1 MDRRRQGQAGAGRG
15 QRGYSFPELLIVIAL
30 MGLFILFAGP
40 AMAEA
45 YKAYKVRAVANGLA
59 TDIRAQRYNAVSMRA
74 ARTMTVNNQADA
86 TAPNQY
92 SYTNSKG
99 VAITVRMDGVNVETT
114 SAASITF
121 NINGSTGS
129 AGNTTFRVSAM
140 INSSRNDRY
149 TITVTPTGTVSTAYS
164 TF

>member
-1 MDRRRQGQAGAGRG
+1 MDGRREGQARAGRG
-15 QRGYSFPELLIVIAL
+15 QRGYSLPELLIVIAI

-45 YKAYKVRAVANGLA
+45 YKAYKVRAVANNLA
-59 TDIRAQRYNAVSMRA
+59 TDIRAQRYTAVSN
-74 ARTMTVNNQADA
+74 RTPRTLTANNQAHA

-92 SYTNSKG
+92 SYTTYKG
-99 VAITVRMDGVNVETT
+99 DAITIRMDGVNIETT

-149 TITVTPTGTVSTAYS
+149 TITVSPTGTVSTAYS

>member
-1 MDRRRQGQAGAGRG
+1 MHARRERAAQGSRG
-15 QRGYSFPELLIVIAL
+15 QRGYSLPELLIVIAL

-59 TDIRAQRYNAVSMRA
+59 TDIRAQRYTAVSN
-74 ARTMTVNNQADA
+74 RTPRILTANNQAHA

-99 VAITVRMDGVNVETT
+99 DAITIRMDGVNVETT
-114 SAASITF
+114 SDASITF

-140 INSSRNDRY
+140 IDSSRNDRY

>member
-1 MDRRRQGQAGAGRG
+1 MDPRRAGTAQAEGG
-15 QRGYSFPELLIVIAL
+15 QRGYSLPELLIVIAL

-59 TDIRAQRYNAVSMRA
+59 TDIRAQRYNAVSN
-74 ARTMTVNNQADA
+74 RTPRTLTANNQAHA

-92 SYTNSKG
+92 SYPNYKG
-99 VAITVRMDGVNVETT
+99 DTITIRMDGVNIETA

-129 AGNTTFRVSAM
+129 VGNTTFRVSAM

>member
-1 MDRRRQGQAGAGRG
+1 MDRRRAGPAEARRG
-15 QRGYSFPELLIVIAL
+15 QRGYSLPELLIVIAI

-59 TDIRAQRYNAVSMRA
+59 TDIRAQRYNAVSIRA
-74 ARTMTVNNQADA
+74 QRTLTINNQAHA

-92 SYTNSKG
+92 SFANYKG
-99 VAITVRMDGVNVETT
+99 DAITVRMDGVNVETT

-129 AGNTTFRVSAM
+129 AGNTTFQVSAM

-149 TITVTPTGTVSTAYS
+149 TITVSPTGTVSTAYS

>member
-1 MDRRRQGQAGAGRG
+1 MDRRRTGPDQTGRG
-15 QRGYSFPELLIVIAL
+15 QRGYSLPELLIVIAI
-30 MGLFILFAGP
+30 MALFILFAGP

-59 TDIRAQRYNAVSMRA
+59 TDIRAQRYNAVSNRQP
-74 ARTMTVNNQADA
+74 RTLTVNNQAHA

-92 SYTNSKG
+92 SYATYKG
-99 VAITVRMDGVNVETT
+99 DTITVRMDGVNVETA

>member
-1 MDRRRQGQAGAGRG
+1 MDRRQGTPAQAGGG
-15 QRGYSFPELLIVIAL
+15 VRGYSFPELLIVIAL
-30 MGLFILFAGP
+30 MGLFIVFAGP

-45 YKAYKVRAVANGLA
+45 YKSYKVRAVADGLA
-59 TDIRAQRYNAVSMRA
+59 TDLRAQRYNAVSN
-74 ARTMTVNNQADA
+74 RTPRTLTIKNQADA

-92 SYTNSKG
+92 SYANYKG
-99 VAITVRMDGVNVETT
+99 DPITVRMDGVNIETT

-121 NINGSTGS
+121 NINGSTGA
-129 AGNTTFRVSAM
+129 AGNTTIRVSAM
-140 INSSRNDRY
+140 INAERNDRY

>member
-1 MDRRRQGQAGAGRG
+1 MDRRRTGSAEAGRG
-15 QRGYSFPELLIVIAL
+15 QRGYSLPELLIVIAI

-45 YKAYKVRAVANGLA
+45 YKAYKIRAVANGLA
-59 TDIRAQRYNAVSMRA
+59 TDIRAQRYNAVSNRTP
-74 ARTMTVNNQADA
+74 RTMTVNNQAHA

-92 SYTNSKG
+92 TYPNYKG
-99 VAITVRMDGVNVETT
+99 DTITVRMDGVNIETA
-114 SAASITF
+114 SDASITF

-129 AGNTTFRVSAM
+129 AGNTTFLVSAM
-140 INSSRNDRY
+140 ITSSRNDRY

>member
-1 MDRRRQGQAGAGRG
+1 MDRRRRTRTQAGRG
-15 QRGYSFPELLIVIAL
+15 EQGYSFPELLIVIAL
-30 MGLFILFAGP
+30 MGLFILFGGP
-40 AMAEA
+40 AMNEA
-45 YKAYKVRAVANGLA
+45 YKAYKVRSVANGLA
-59 TDIRAQRYNAVSMRA
+59 TDIRAQRYNAVSTRA
-74 ARTMTVNNQADA
+74 PRTMTINNEAHS

-92 SYTNSKG
+92 FYPNYKG
-99 VAITVRMDGVNVETT
+99 DTITVRMDGVNIETT

-129 AGNTTFRVSAM
+129 AGNTTVRVSAM
-140 INSSRNDRY
+140 INGERNDRY

>member
-1 MDRRRQGQAGAGRG
+1 MDRRRGRAAQGSRG

-59 TDIRAQRYNAVSMRA
+59 TDIRAQRYNAVSTRT
-74 ARTMTVNNQADA
+74 ARTMTINNQSHA

-92 SYTNSKG
+92 SYPNYKG
-99 VAITVRMDGVNVETT
+99 DTITVRMDGVNIETT
-114 SAASITF
+114 SVASITF
-121 NINGSTGS
+121 NINGSTGA
-129 AGNTTFRVSAM
+129 AGNSTVLVSAM